1 MRQAFPPFARRL
13 LSRPVAIIVGLTL
26 IALLLRLWGV
36 TFGLPYEYHIDEHFY
51 YPYAWQ
57 MGTGDLNLPD
67 QAHGPSLYLGLLL
80 IAQKI
85 AQVIVRPDLN
95 PQQFAEALINDP
107 WPALLAGRI
116 VSALAGA
123 LTIPIVFALGRRYR
137 DELTGLAAAA
147 VMTVLFFHV
156 RDSHF
161 GVPDA
166 VMVLFAT
173 TTIWLALRAYQTRRP
188 IDFALAG
195 FFAGQTA
202 AAKYTSA
209 LVVVPIVLAAFAAR
223 RQLRDTL
230 RWTVIALLGF
240 IPGFISG
247 YPNILINFPAFIK
260 DISFLW
266 IRVGGGFEGWRI
278 VPDESGWFYLFT
290 LYWSTGLP
298 FMALTAIGLIGTVMR
313 RQTLG
318 LLLMAF
324 PVTYF
329 AMMSLSRGHFGRYM
343 LPILPM
349 LTVLVAEV
357 CVRGLP
363 AFLSRRSLRAPY
375 PIAVGLALLLSVI
388 GPNAAVSLRADWIM
402 AQPDT
407 RTQAKQWIETNIPAG
422 TRIAVEWP
430 YHTPPLSN
438 GYEVPTNSQRDY
450 WTDRV
455 WGFGLADRPLAQYQ
469 TDGTQVIV
477 STSFVQGIPVVD
489 GAQEANRQQFY
500 AQLPQVFT
508 EIARFN
514 PTCDGREPSFEFDSI
529 YGPAIDLWT
538 LCYAGPRITLYQ
550 VRPK

>member
-1 MRQAFPPFARRL
+1 MIQGLPDRAWRL
-13 LSRPVAIIVGLTL
+13 LKRPAAVIVGLTL
-26 IALLLRLWGV
+26 IALWLRLWGI

-85 AQVIVRPDLN
+85 AQLLTRSDLN
-95 PQQFAEALINDP
+95 PLQFAESLINDP

-123 LTIPIVFALGRRYR
+123 LTIPIVFLLARRYR

-161 GVPDA
+161 AVPDA
-166 VMVLFAT
+166 VMVLLT
-173 TTIWLALRAYQTRRP
+173 TITIWLALRAYDTQRP
-188 IDFALAG
+188 ADFLLAG

-209 LVVVPIVLAAFAAR
+209 LVLVPIVLAAFAAR
-223 RQLRDTL
+223 RQLHAAI
-230 RWTVIALLGF
+230 RWTLIASIGF
-240 IPGFISG
+240 IPGFITG

-266 IRVGGGFEGWRI
+266 IRVGGGFEGWRL
-278 VPDESGWFYLFT
+278 VPDDSGWFYLFT
-290 LYWSTGLP
+290 LYWSAGLP
-298 FMALTAIGLIGTVMR
+298 LMLLTAIGLIETAIR
-313 RQTLG
+313 RRAQSW
-318 LLLMAF
+318 LLISF
-324 PVTYF
+324 PLIYF
-329 AMMSLSRGHFGRYM
+329 AAMSLSRGHFGRYI
-343 LPILPM
+343 LPIVPVLA
-349 LTVLVAEV
+349 VLVADV

-363 AFLSRRSLRAPY
+363 ALVRHIKVRASY
-375 PIAVGLALLLSVI
+375 PAALGMLALLLVI
-388 GPNAAVSLRADWIM
+388 GPNTVTSLRADWIM

-407 RTQAKQWIETNIPAG
+407 RTLAKQWIESNIPAG

-438 GYEVPTNSQRDY
+438 GFEIPPSSQREY
-450 WTDRV
+450 WIDRV
-455 WGFGLADRPLAQYQ
+455 WGFGLADRPLEQYQ

-477 STSFVQGIPVVD
+477 STSFVRDIPVAD
-489 GAQEANRQQFY
+489 QAQEANRQRFY
-500 AQLPQVFT
+500 AQLPQVFN
-508 EIARFN
+508 EIARFS
-514 PTCDGREPSFEFDSI
+514 PTCDDRVPQFTFDSV
-529 YGPAIDLWT
+529 YGPAIDLWN
-538 LCYAGPRITLYQ
+538 LCYAGPLITLYE
-550 VRPK
+550 VRP